1 MTVATDRSEDT
12 EAPERD
18 TTGHEWDGIKEYDT
32 PLPKWW
38 LYTFYATILWSI
50 AYWVVMPSWPLVE
63 SYTRGLLGYS
73 QREIVTDAVAA
84 ANAARTEKG
93 KALLDASLAEIERDP
108 DLLRYALAAGDAAF
122 GDNCAPCHGT
132 GAQGGR
138 GYPNLNDDAWLWGG
152 TLEDIHTT
160 LKYGIRSTHEETRYS
175 EMLAFLRDGILSR
188 DEVDA
193 VVEYVLALSGQEAD
207 AALAERGRAV
217 FESNCTACHMEDGTG
232 DRTQGA
238 PNLTDQIWLYGGDRD
253 TIWQSVANGRRGVM
267 PAWQDRLDPLTI
279 KSLAVYVHALGG
291 GE

>member
-160 LKYGIRSTHEETRYS
+160 
-175 EMLAFLRDGILSR
+175 
-188 DEVDA
+188 
-193 VVEYVLALSGQEAD
+193 
-207 AALAERGRAV
+207 
-217 FESNCTACHMEDGTG
+217 
-232 DRTQGA
+232 
-238 PNLTDQIWLYGGDRD
+238 
-253 TIWQSVANGRRGVM
+253 
-267 PAWQDRLDPLTI
+267 
-279 KSLAVYVHALGG
+279 
-291 GE
+291 

>member
-1 MTVATDRSEDT
+1 MATDRSEDT

>member
-1 MTVATDRSEDT
+1 
-12 EAPERD
+12 
-18 TTGHEWDGIKEYDT
+18 
-32 PLPKWW
+32 
-38 LYTFYATILWSI
+38 
-50 AYWVVMPSWPLVE
+50 
-63 SYTRGLLGYS
+63 
-73 QREIVTDAVAA
+73 
-84 ANAARTEKG
+84 
-93 KALLDASLAEIERDP
+93 
-108 DLLRYALAAGDAAF
+108 
-122 GDNCAPCHGT
+122 PCHGT